1 MGTFFYRK
9 YYMVWDQT
17 PKDEDGK
24 DFIQIGLGQ
33 RSAAADDISNQY
45 APTANQVYPAQPEKK
60 DSSHSIA
67 GYPNVYPDPNPSPNP
82 VPTPTP
88 TPLPTPTPDI
98 KPIIKPVLPDPK
110 PQPNPAPVKPPVN
123 DNTSSAVP
131 VTATGSFFKKNRLV
145 IIIVSTAILLLILTL
160 IICCICYKRHRGPYN
175 TVAYDDGDH
184 TPTNR
189 RSGLINN

>member
-1 MGTFFYRK
+1 
-9 YYMVWDQT
+9 MVWDQT

-45 APTANQVYPAQPEKK
+45 APTKNQVYPAQPEKK

-67 GYPNVYPDPNPSPNP
+67 GYPNVYPTPVDPVNP
-82 VPTPTP
+82 VVPKPAPTP

-98 KPIIKPVLPDPK
+98 KPNPDIKPVVPNPK

-131 VTATGSFFKKNRLV
+131 VTATGSFF
-145 IIIVSTAILLLILTL
+145 
-160 IICCICYKRHRGPYN
+160 
-175 TVAYDDGDH
+175 
-184 TPTNR
+184 
-189 RSGLINN
+189 